1 MEDLSEDLS
10 EAISRL
16 AGRECG
22 GLYTGI
28 RLRQS
33 GKQCA
38 SIADAAHSRTPLSL
52 AYPRIGC
59 YNAAMADW
67 RQIQARIRKAKNS
80 ADALTKLSELY
91 QRTHDA
97 MVAWELG
104 AVAEKAERNEDAV
117 KWYTI
122 AAERFR
128 RADWKKKA
136 EEALARLG
144 APIPVAGAKPS
155 PEPVFAA
162 ANAAETESDHD
173 DDNSASDSEVSQ
185 PRLALGEIPEE
196 GVDYAGDAIEVETV
210 HLSDATPP
218 TGAGVADTDA
228 NGKKKRRRGR
238 RGGRGRRRKG
248 APAAPGLPS
257 QAFAESGA
265 THAPSSAAPQAR
277 VPAPRFQP
285 SRPAP
290 APHTETYERVPAAVV
305 TPRESH
311 ESEDRAHFE
320 QAPPMLPSERT
331 AHGRAGDPAL
341 ASRMS
346 KLESMLRRLV
356 SSPLHRLDESDSAPA
371 GPGVFLLS
379 DSDQITSYYIEACQT
394 LRVGLGNLA
403 RGSGRSTT
411 KPVRGG
417 RPAFDSGLKTKL
429 AEHLGIGEA
438 KVSQYLKDHCVVRWI
453 QLDDDAP
460 HLAHFAIGVL
470 RTPLNL
476 D

>member
-1 MEDLSEDLS
+1 M
-10 EAISRL
+10 
-16 AGRECG
+16 
-22 GLYTGI
+22 
-28 RLRQS
+28 
-33 GKQCA
+33 
-38 SIADAAHSRTPLSL
+38 P
-52 AYPRIGC
+52 
-59 YNAAMADW
+59 AMADW

-80 ADALTKLSELY
+80 ADAKTKLSELY
-91 QRTHDA
+91 QRTRDA

-104 AVAEKAERNEDAV
+104 VVEEKAERNEDAV

-144 APIPVAGAKPS
+144 APIPLAGAKPS
-155 PEPVFAA
+155 PEPAFAA
-162 ANAAETESDHD
+162 AGVPKVEPNHEYSGP
-173 DDNSASDSEVSQ
+173 SDSEDSQ
-185 PRLALGEIPEE
+185 PRLALGEIPE
-196 GVDYAGDAIEVETV
+196 GGADYAGDAIEVETV

-218 TGAGVADTDA
+218 TGAGAADSDA
-228 NGKKKRRRGR
+228 TGKKKRRRGR

-248 APAAPGLPS
+248 TPAPGLPS
-257 QAFAESGA
+257 QVFAN
-265 THAPSSAAPQAR
+265 PSSASGPAMHAAQPRAQAPRMQSPS
-277 VPAPRFQP
+277 PAPRAESF
-285 SRPAP
+285 
-290 APHTETYERVPAAVV
+290 EPAAA
-305 TPRESH
+305 TAAPIEQ
-311 ESEDRAHFE
+311 DRAARTE
-320 QAPPMLPSERT
+320 PAAPMLPSERT

-356 SSPLHRLDESDSAPA
+356 ASPLHRLDELESAPA

-379 DSDQITSYYIEACQT
+379 DSDQITSYYVESCQT

-411 KPVRGG
+411 KVARGG

>member
-128 RADWKKKA
+128 RADWKKKPRK
-136 EEALARLG
+136 LWRDWARRFPWRELNLV
-144 APIPVAGAKPS
+144 PNLYLPQQTPPKPNRTTTTTI
-155 PEPVFAA
+155 A
-162 ANAAETESDHD
+162 
-173 DDNSASDSEVSQ
+173 Q
-185 PRLALGEIPEE
+185 
-196 GVDYAGDAIEVETV
+196 
-210 HLSDATPP
+210 ATPRYH
-218 TGAGVADTDA
+218 
-228 NGKKKRRRGR
+228 N
-238 RGGRGRRRKG
+238 
-248 APAAPGLPS
+248 
-257 QAFAESGA
+257 
-265 THAPSSAAPQAR
+265 
-277 VPAPRFQP
+277 
-285 SRPAP
+285 
-290 APHTETYERVPAAVV
+290 
-305 TPRESH
+305 
-311 ESEDRAHFE
+311 RA
-320 QAPPMLPSERT
+320 
-331 AHGRAGDPAL
+331 
-341 ASRMS
+341 
-346 KLESMLRRLV
+346 
-356 SSPLHRLDESDSAPA
+356 
-371 GPGVFLLS
+371 
-379 DSDQITSYYIEACQT
+379 
-394 LRVGLGNLA
+394 
-403 RGSGRSTT
+403 
-411 KPVRGG
+411 
-417 RPAFDSGLKTKL
+417 
-429 AEHLGIGEA
+429 
-438 KVSQYLKDHCVVRWI
+438 
-453 QLDDDAP
+453 
-460 HLAHFAIGVL
+460 
-470 RTPLNL
+470 
-476 D
+476 

>member
-1 MEDLSEDLS
+1 
-10 EAISRL
+10 
-16 AGRECG
+16 
-22 GLYTGI
+22 
-28 RLRQS
+28 
-33 GKQCA
+33 
-38 SIADAAHSRTPLSL
+38 
-52 AYPRIGC
+52 
-59 YNAAMADW
+59 MADW

-155 PEPVFAA
+155 PEPVFAVT
-162 ANAAETESDHD
+162 NSTEVEPNHEFSGP
-173 DDNSASDSEVSQ
+173 SDSQDTQ
-185 PRLALGEIPEE
+185 PRLALGEIPEDS
-196 GVDYAGDAIEVETV
+196 VDYTGDAIEVEVV

-218 TGAGVADTDA
+218 SGAAPIDADPT
-228 NGKKKRRRGR
+228 GKKKRRRGR

-265 THAPSSAAPQAR
+265 AHAPSSAAPQAR

-290 APHTETYERVPAAVV
+290 QIETYERVPVAAAAAPQEPEY
-305 TPRESH
+305 TPP
-311 ESEDRAHFE
+311 AE
-320 QAPPMLPSERT
+320 QAAPMLPSERT

>member
-1 MEDLSEDLS
+1 M
-10 EAISRL
+10 
-16 AGRECG
+16 
-22 GLYTGI
+22 
-28 RLRQS
+28 
-33 GKQCA
+33 
-38 SIADAAHSRTPLSL
+38 P
-52 AYPRIGC
+52 
-59 YNAAMADW
+59 AMADW

-80 ADALTKLSELY
+80 ADAKAKLSELY

-104 AVAEKAERNEDAV
+104 VVEEKAERNEDAV
-117 KWYTI
+117 KWFTI

-136 EEALARLG
+136 EEALTRLG
-144 APIPVAGAKPS
+144 APLPVPGAKPS
-155 PEPVFAA
+155 AEPNLPAQHA
-162 ANAAETESDHD
+162 DESP
-173 DDNSASDSEVSQ
+173 SDQSNTRSRDTSDAQ
-185 PRLALGEIPEE
+185 ARLALGENSPQDSSDDAEADAMVSASAE
-196 GVDYAGDAIEVETV
+196 SHGAAAPADAGDAT
-210 HLSDATPP
+210 
-218 TGAGVADTDA
+218 
-228 NGKKKRRRGR
+228 GKKKRRRGR

-248 APAAPGLPS
+248 APAPGLPS
-257 QAFAESGA
+257 QAFTNSGS
-265 THAPSSAAPQAR
+265 SSAAPTPVVQSRAQ
-277 VPAPRFQP
+277 APRTQSPNAAPRAESFE
-285 SRPAP
+285 SAP
-290 APHTETYERVPAAVV
+290 AASMAQPEP
-305 TPRESH
+305 
-311 ESEDRAHFE
+311 DRGARME
-320 QAPPMLPSERT
+320 PSAPMLPSERT

-356 SSPLHRLDESDSAPA
+356 ASPLHRLDELESAPA

-379 DSDQITSYYIEACQT
+379 DSDQITSYYVEACQT

-411 KPVRGG
+411 KVARGG

-429 AEHLGIGEA
+429 ADHLGIGEA